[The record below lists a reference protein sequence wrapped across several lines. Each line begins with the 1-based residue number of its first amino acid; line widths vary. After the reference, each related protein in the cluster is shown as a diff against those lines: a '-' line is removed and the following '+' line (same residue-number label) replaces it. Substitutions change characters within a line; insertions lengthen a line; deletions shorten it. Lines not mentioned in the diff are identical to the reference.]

1 MTRPHRT
8 QPPAGPECYILRF
21 AWPHPALSAN
31 ARVSRQATAHAR
43 STARKEAQKEVG
55 RIQAV
60 ATPHAHVEV
69 TFHAPDNRRRGM
81 DNLFASLNAHLSGI
95 ADAAGIDGR
104 DWSFTLRKGVPVA
117 GGCVVIKITN
127 EGGGGR

>member
-1 MTRPHRT
+1 MTRFRRT
-8 QPPAGPECYILRF
+8 PPPPAAESYILRF
-21 AWPHPALSAN
+21 AWPHPALSPN

-43 STARKEAQKEVG
+43 STAKKEAQREAG
-55 RIQAV
+55 RIQAAV
-60 ATPHAHVEV
+60 TPDAHIEV

-104 DWSFTLRKGVPVA
+104 DWSFTLRKGVAVA
-117 GGCVVIKITN
+117 GGCVVIKIMN
-127 EGGGGR
+127 PSERRP

>member
-1 MTRPHRT
+1 MKRFHRT
-8 QPPAGPECYILRF
+8 PPPPASESCVLRF
-21 AWPHPALSAN
+21 AWPHPALSPN

-43 STARKEAQKEVG
+43 ATAKKEAQREVD

-60 ATPHAHVEV
+60 ATPHAHIEV

-95 ADAAGIDGR
+95 ADAAGIDGK
-104 DWSFTLRKGVPVA
+104 DWSFTLRKGVVVA

-127 EGGGGR
+127 TSGRGQ